1 MGDKTIEEVD
11 ATAKVMKERVK
22 EGASLGEEKG
32 LEFVLTKVQKRKS
45 VRLLDITWKK
55 NPLKGDSINKNK

>member
-1 MGDKTIEEVD
+1 LGDKTIEEVD

-45 VRLLDITWKK
+45 VRLLDIT
-55 NPLKGDSINKNK
+55 

>member
-22 EGASLGEEKG
+22 EGAFLGEEKS

-45 VRLLDITWKK
+45 VRLLDISLERKIHQR
-55 NPLKGDSINKNK
+55 DSINNK

>member
-55 NPLKGDSINKNK
+55 NPLKRDSINKNK

>member
-1 MGDKTIEEVD
+1 MAIRGIFGRQNHRRGGCNCKGY
-11 ATAKVMKERVK
+11 EREAK

-45 VRLLDITWKK
+45 VRLLDIT
-55 NPLKGDSINKNK
+55 

>member
-55 NPLKGDSINKNK
+55 NPSKGK